1 MKKRAFTL
9 IELLVVI
16 AIIGILTGIVLVS
29 LRGAR
34 ARARDARIRADI
46 EQTRSIAEMIYDR
59 DGNYSNLCSGNAL
72 NSGDS
77 DYGTQLDSIATDIN
91 TQNAGQGVP
100 ECYASGDDYCVSARL
115 ATGSPASPKFICISS
130 AGMVG
135 DDQCTAADSTCD

>member
-34 ARARDARIRADI
+34 TRARDARIRADL
-46 EQTRSIAEMIYDR
+46 EQVRSTAELIYDR
-59 DGNYSNLCSGNAL
+59 DNSYVNVCTTTDNTLNEGETELNRLESDISSQNGGVAVTCYSSA
-72 NSGDS
+72 DH
-77 DYGTQLDSIATDIN
+77 
-91 TQNAGQGVP
+91 
-100 ECYASGDDYCVSARL
+100 YCVSTSL
-115 ATGSPASPKFICISS
+115 ASGGNICISD

-135 DDQCTAADSTCD
+135 DDVCTAADSTCD